1 MSYTHPKGRGA
12 QKNVSS
18 RFLEN
23 KHEIMDDFLNFCEV
37 EGEDADSN
45 KTKYIEV
52 FPKTFV
58 NKVNSPDLGM
68 GYSANP
74 YQGCEHGCVYCYA
87 RNSHE
92 YWGYGAGL
100 DFERNILF
108 KSNAPQL
115 LEEKITSKNWDGN
128 TIVFSGNTD
137 CYQPLERKLEITRK
151 CFEVMLKW
159 KHPTGIITKNSL
171 ILRYLDIRSEEHTS
185 ELQSRPHLVCRL
197 LLERFGYHQDLHSFP
212 TRRSSDLEKITSKN
226 WDGNTIVFSCN
237 TDCDQP
243 LERKLEITRKCFEV
257 MLKWKHPTGF
267 ITKNSL
273 ILRHL
278 DILKEMAK
286 LNIISVN
293 ISITSLSE
301 DTRRL
306 LEPRTASI
314 KQRLKTVEVLSQNNI
329 PVRVMMAPIIPSLNS
344 HEILPLVKKV
354 AELGA
359 KDVNYTI
366 ARLNGQVAEIF
377 KDWAHKTIPDR
388 AERILNQ
395 IAECHGGNLNDSD
408 WGRRIKGN
416 GTIAQQVK
424 DTMVLAK
431 NRYLPEQKMPVL
443 DASHFLQLK
452 DPQLRMF

>member
-1 MSYTHPKGRGA
+1 MSKKILNGRGA
-12 QKNVSS
+12 QKNIQN
-18 RFLEN
+18 RFFEN
-23 KHEIMDDFLNFCEV
+23 KHEILDEYLNFCEV
-37 EGEDADSN
+37 EGEEADRN
-45 KTKYIEV
+45 KTNYIGV

-58 NKVNSPDLGM
+58 NKVNSPDVGM
-68 GYSANP
+68 GFSANP

-100 DFERNILF
+100 DFERKILF
-108 KSNAPQL
+108 KKNAPQL
-115 LEEKITSKNWDGN
+115 LEEKITSKNWEGD

-151 CFEVMLKW
+151 CLEIMLKW

-171 ILRYLDIRSEEHTS
+171 ILRD
-185 ELQSRPHLVCRL
+185 
-197 LLERFGYHQDLHSFP
+197 
-212 TRRSSDLEKITSKN
+212 
-226 WDGNTIVFSCN
+226 
-237 TDCDQP
+237 
-243 LERKLEITRKCFEV
+243 
-257 MLKWKHPTGF
+257 
-267 ITKNSL
+267 
-273 ILRHL
+273 L

-286 LNIISVN
+286 LNIIQVN

-314 KQRLKTVEVLSQNNI
+314 KQRLKAVKVLSENGI

-359 KDVNYTI
+359 VDVNYTI
-366 ARLNGQVAEIF
+366 VRLNGQIAEIF
-377 KDWAHKTIPDR
+377 KDWAYKTIPDK

-395 IAECHGGNLNDSD
+395 IAECHGGNLNDSN
-408 WGRRIKGN
+408 WGRRIKGE
-416 GTIAQQVK
+416 GSISEQVK
-424 DTMVLAK
+424 NTMAIAK
-431 NRYLPEQKMPVL
+431 NRYLKGNSKKKL
-443 DASHFLQLK
+443 DTSHFLELKNPQLK
-452 DPQLRMF
+452 LF